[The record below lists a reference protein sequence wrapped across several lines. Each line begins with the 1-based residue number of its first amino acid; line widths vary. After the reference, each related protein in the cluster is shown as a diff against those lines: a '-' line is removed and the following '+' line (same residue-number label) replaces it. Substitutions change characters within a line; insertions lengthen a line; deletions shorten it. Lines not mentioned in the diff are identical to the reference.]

1 MTESESNG
9 HSPDYIKDSKGK
21 FLPGNPGKPKGA
33 MVTSTL
39 KIKKAVVDFLELN
52 MTAVQDSFDKLKPLE
67 KLQFIT
73 AILPYAVPK
82 QQSIQ
87 SELKAE
93 IDHKIDKITVEIIK
107 SNGSLESNT
116 RIQ

>member
-1 MTESESNG
+1 MSESNG
-9 HSPDYIKDSKGK
+9 HDSEYQKDAKGK
-21 FLPGNPGKPKGA
+21 FMPGNPGKPKGA

-52 MTAVQDSFDKLKPLE
+52 MDAVQESFDKLKPIE

-73 AILPYAVPK
+73 AIMPYAIPK
-82 QQSIQ
+82 QQSVQ
-87 SELKAE
+87 SEIKAE

-107 SNGSLESNT
+107 TTNSEIGK
-116 RIQ
+116 